1 MLDEHPRANITEE
14 SLSKLKTVFKEN
26 GTVTAGNSSGVNDGS
41 AAMLL
46 MKREEAEKRNLK
58 PLAKIISW
66 ATCGVEPALMG
77 TGPIPASKSA
87 LKKAGWK
94 VDDLDLQILS
104 ELSNDASISVPR
116 LSKKIDVNSSVV
128 YSRIKRLVKRKLIE
142 RFTIDVNDAELGY
155 EVKALTGINIDT
167 KQRDNVIEQLFKI
180 DGVREVAEVTG
191 RFDIL
196 VTMYSRSLDQM
207 HKMVSEKIGRVE
219 GIQSSESFIEMKSR
233 TKAMPYMPSN
243 TGE

>member
-1 MLDEHPRANITEE
+1 M
-14 SLSKLKTVFKEN
+14 
-26 GTVTAGNSSGVNDGS
+26 
-41 AAMLL
+41 
-46 MKREEAEKRNLK
+46 
-58 PLAKIISW
+58 
-66 ATCGVEPALMG
+66 
-77 TGPIPASKSA
+77 
-87 LKKAGWK
+87 
-94 VDDLDLQILS
+94 
-104 ELSNDASISVPR
+104 PR
-116 LSKKIDVNSSVV
+116 LSKKINVNSSVV

-142 RFTIDVNDAELGY
+142 RFTIIVNDAELGY

-167 KQRDNVIEQLFKI
+167 KQRDNVIEQLFNI

-243 TGE
+243 SGD

>member
-1 MLDEHPRANITEE
+1 MFWT
-14 SLSKLKTVFKEN
+14 T
-26 GTVTAGNSSGVNDGS
+26 
-41 AAMLL
+41 
-46 MKREEAEKRNLK
+46 
-58 PLAKIISW
+58 
-66 ATCGVEPALMG
+66 
-77 TGPIPASKSA
+77 
-87 LKKAGWK
+87 K
-94 VDDLDLQILS
+94 VDELDLQILS

-142 RFTIDVNDAELGY
+142 RFTIVVNDTELGY

-167 KQRDNVIEQLFKI
+167 KQRDNVIKQLFKI

-196 VTMYSRSLDQM
+196 VTMYARSLDQM
-207 HKMVSEKIGRVE
+207 HKMVSEEIGRVE

-243 TGE
+243 SGD

>member
-1 MLDEHPRANITEE
+1 
-14 SLSKLKTVFKEN
+14 
-26 GTVTAGNSSGVNDGS
+26 
-41 AAMLL
+41 
-46 MKREEAEKRNLK
+46 
-58 PLAKIISW
+58 
-66 ATCGVEPALMG
+66 
-77 TGPIPASKSA
+77 
-87 LKKAGWK
+87 

-167 KQRDNVIEQLFKI
+167 KQRDNVIEQLFNI

-243 TGE
+243 TGD